1 MLKGPIT
8 TPLGKGYKSLNVTF
22 RKTLGLYANVRP
34 VMSYSPFIQ
43 GPKMDM
49 VIVREN
55 EEDLYAGIEYMPTSD
70 TYLSFKLISRMGCE
84 KIIRYAFE
92 YAKRNQRRKVTC
104 LTKNNIMKI
113 TDGAFANIFFEIAQ
127 EYSELETNHMVVD
140 IGSARIASRPSSFD
154 VVVTLNLYGDI
165 ISDIAAEISG
175 ALGLAGSANIGTKYA
190 MFEAVHGSA
199 PDIAGQNKANPSGM
213 LNASIL
219 MLKHLGMNQ
228 QAALIQ
234 NAWLTT
240 IESGMHTA
248 DIFREGHS
256 KKLVSTSGF
265 GTEVI
270 GNLGKSPQQLIGI
283 ANQGGRTEHGAN
295 SDKSHGNAKNQSW
308 AKANS
313 TNEQGLLLG
322 CDLYVETH
330 LSPAAVAEIAHD
342 ITSNMNCELK
352 GIAQRGL
359 MVWPRCESEVTDAS
373 LSQLRF
379 HSTNKGELL
388 TLQGE
393 LEKHELRVVMLN
405 YLYDYSGIVGFS
417 KMQGE

>member
-1 MLKGPIT
+1 
-8 TPLGKGYKSLNVTF
+8 
-22 RKTLGLYANVRP
+22 
-34 VMSYSPFIQ
+34 
-43 GPKMDM
+43 
-49 VIVREN
+49 
-55 EEDLYAGIEYMPTSD
+55 
-70 TYLSFKLISRMGCE
+70 
-84 KIIRYAFE
+84 
-92 YAKRNQRRKVTC
+92 
-104 LTKNNIMKI
+104 
-113 TDGAFANIFFEIAQ
+113 
-127 EYSELETNHMVVD
+127 
-140 IGSARIASRPSSFD
+140 
-154 VVVTLNLYGDI
+154 
-165 ISDIAAEISG
+165 
-175 ALGLAGSANIGTKYA
+175 
-190 MFEAVHGSA
+190 
-199 PDIAGQNKANPSGM
+199 
-213 LNASIL
+213 
-219 MLKHLGMNQ
+219 
-228 QAALIQ
+228 
-234 NAWLTT
+234 
-240 IESGMHTA
+240 MHTA

-330 LSPAAVAEIAHD
+330 LSPAAVAEIA
-342 ITSNMNCELK
+342 
-352 GIAQRGL
+352 QRGL